1 MTRTKAQMFQ
11 DAHAQAKIDCRKF
24 GGSYR
29 VRFANALRGFH
40 AVRAGFRGVTI
51 VEPSRVWA

>member
-1 MTRTKAQMFQ
+1 MTNAQMFTE
-11 DAHAQAKIDCRKF
+11 AHLQARIDHKRF

-40 AVRAGFRGVTI
+40 AVRAGFRGVQ
-51 VEPSRVWA
+51 VAA